1 MYLNL
6 KNALKNG
13 ERGQTPFTPAVGILR
28 QINARLKEIDKA
40 GGVESEIKR
49 ISELAQDFREK
60 IKGLPFEIVSDS
72 LSNAVTPLHP
82 LNADAHKIF
91 EIIKDEYG
99 MWVCPNG
106 GDMASTIFRVGH
118 IGAPTK
124 DDNTKLVDVF
134 KDLQKRGLI

>member
-1 MYLNL
+1 M
-6 KNALKNG
+6 
-13 ERGQTPFTPAVGILR
+13 
-28 QINARLKEIDKA
+28 
-40 GGVESEIKR
+40 
-49 ISELAQDFREK
+49 
-60 IKGLPFEIVSDS
+60 S
-72 LSNAVTPLHP
+72 LLHP

-118 IGAPTK
+118 IGALTK